1 MTFPFRLLFLVALL
15 AATASAWA
23 IEPIVIIKSPDEGE
37 SYIYGRVSDRKL
49 RWSDKEKKLY
59 ALITVD
65 NSLYSS
71 NTDRPEKETV
81 RFYLPGVEYDAA
93 QKLFYVRG
101 KNNEVIPFATTKKE
115 LLFDSI
121 KPVRN
126 AVVRVVR
133 TRGRIEVV
141 AEIYKPEE
149 VVAEEAEQKSSQTNE
164 WQKLDLNKAIGQ

>member
-1 MTFPFRLLFLVALL
+1 MRLFHL
-15 AATASAWA
+15 AVILWMASVLTGFA
-23 IEPIVIIKSPDEGE
+23 IDPIVIIKSPDEGE
-37 SYIYGRVSDRKL
+37 SHVYGRVSDRKL
-49 RWSDKEKKLY
+49 RWSEKEKKLY

-71 NTDRPEKETV
+71 NTDRTEKETL

-93 QKLFYVRG
+93 KKLYFVRG
-101 KNNEVIPFATTKKE
+101 KNDEVIAFATTTKE
-115 LLFDSI
+115 LFFDSI

-141 AEIYKPEE
+141 AEIYKPED
-149 VVAEEAEQKSSQTNE
+149 VAAEEKEQKSTQTNE
-164 WQKLDLNKAIGQ
+164 WQKLDLNQAIGQ